1 VVEFALEAAKIIKE
15 ELGAEIRVVDMHTI
29 KPIDEEAVKDA
40 ARTGRVIAAQD
51 HNIIG
56 GLGYY
61 AGAVIAQSGIATQY
75 KILGCPDHFVPIATA
90 PYLFRVNEYDTA
102 GLVKNMKEM
111 LTKS

>member
-1 VVEFALEAAKIIKE
+1 MQ
-15 ELGAEIRVVDMHTI
+15 ELGADIRVIDMHTI

-61 AGAVIAQSGIATQY
+61 AAAVLAQSGISTQY
-75 KILGCPDHFVPIATA
+75 RILGCPDHFVPIATA
-90 PYLFRVNEYDTA
+90 PYLFHVNEYDTD

-111 LTKS
+111 LKK